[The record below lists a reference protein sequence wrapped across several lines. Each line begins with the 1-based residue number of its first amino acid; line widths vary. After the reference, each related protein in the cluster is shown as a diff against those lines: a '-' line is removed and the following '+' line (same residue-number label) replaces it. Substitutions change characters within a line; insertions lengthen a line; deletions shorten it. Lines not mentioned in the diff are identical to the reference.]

1 MYIYMRDY
9 KGKIPQGNDILN
21 IMLFHIIIADKIT
34 IQVFLEVQCCNM
46 QHSMMHY
53 KRGGDNSV

>member
-1 MYIYMRDY
+1 MRDY